1 LPTPFDDFVYWLPV
15 AMTTESTMPHD
26 TGYKLLFSHPR
37 LVQDLI
43 TGFVQPEWLDSID
56 FATLEPYKASF
67 ATDDLRQ
74 RHDDC
79 IWRLKFKQTWLYLY
93 LLLEFQSSDDYFM
106 ANRVMTYTG
115 LLYQDI
121 VRSQSLKKGDKLP
134 SVLPI
139 VIYNGSPDW
148 SGPTEIEALIDAVHP
163 SLNAFKPR
171 LSYFLLQEKTT
182 PTDYSQQH
190 PDNLVGHLIALEFC
204 ATPEEMRDRIQRLHQ
219 QLKAPQYQQI
229 RRGFAIWLSRLLRVR
244 FKQQTIPEYQELNE
258 VNAMLAERMTDW
270 TLQWKIEGLNEGRKE
285 GLEEGRKEGR
295 KEGQKQEAVRLL
307 TKQIRLK
314 YGELPNWAEL
324 KLQQVDT
331 EQLEHWAERI
341 FTAENL
347 ESLLE

>member
-1 LPTPFDDFVYWLPV
+1 
-15 AMTTESTMPHD
+15 MTAESTMPHD

-37 LVQDLI
+37 LVKDLI
-43 TGFVQPEWLDSID
+43 TGFVQPEWLDSVD
-56 FATLEPYKASF
+56 FDTLEPYKSSF

-79 IWRLKFKQTWLYLY
+79 IWRLKFKETWLYLY

-106 ANRVMTYTG
+106 ANRIMTYTG

-134 SVLPI
+134 PVLPI

-148 SGPTEIEALIDAVHP
+148 TGPAEIEALIDTVHP
-163 SLNAFKPR
+163 ALSAFTPR

-182 PTDYSQQH
+182 PKDYSQQH

-204 ATPEEMRDRIQRLHQ
+204 ASPDEMRERIQRLHQ

-258 VNAMLAERMTDW
+258 VDAMLAERMTDW
-270 TLQWKIEGLNEGRKE
+270 TLQWKNE
-285 GLEEGRKEGR
+285 GLEEGLKEGRNKGLKEGR
-295 KEGQKQEAVRLL
+295 KDEGITLVSRLL
-307 TKQIRLK
+307 RRKLGIHPELEQILLQLP
-314 YGELPNWAEL
+314 ELSIE
-324 KLQQVDT
+324 T
-331 EQLEHWAERI
+331 LEDLADALLD
-341 FTAENL
+341 FNTLTDL
-347 ESLLE
+347 ESWLKTHSNP

>member
-1 LPTPFDDFVYWLPV
+1 
-15 AMTTESTMPHD
+15 M
-26 TGYKLLFSHPR
+26 
-37 LVQDLI
+37 QDLI

-56 FATLEPYKASF
+56 FDTLEPYKASF

-79 IWRLKFKQTWLYLY
+79 IWRLRFENTWLYLY

-121 VRSQSLKKGDKLP
+121 IRSQPLRKGDKLP
-134 SVLPI
+134 PVLPI

-148 SGPTEIEALIDAVHP
+148 SGPVDIETLIDPVHP
-163 SLNAFKPR
+163 ALGAFTPR

-182 PTDYSQQH
+182 PKDYSQQH

-204 ATPEEMRDRIQRLHQ
+204 TTPDEMRERIQLLHQ
-219 QLKAPQYQQI
+219 LLKAPQYQLI

-258 VNAMLAERMTDW
+258 VDAMLAERMTDW

-285 GLEEGRKEGR
+285 GL

-324 KLQQVDT
+324 KLQQADT

-341 FTAENL
+341 FTAGNL